1 VQLRQERVQHNQQ
14 IEIDTTEIHDQLTI
28 IHTVDNCIN
37 NIRWI
42 NDWDRGTTNSDNRPD
57 HPMFQTPAISPAGGL
72 PNRERLQAL
81 VAISVAVAMAT
92 LDAAVTNTALPA
104 IAGDVGSDGASAI
117 WIINA
122 YQLVMV
128 AALLP
133 LASLGEIAGHRR
145 VYIAGLLLFTAAS
158 LACGLSWSLPTLVA
172 ARALQ
177 GLGAAA
183 IMSVNTALI
192 RFIYPAKMLGRG
204 VGLNALVVAL
214 AFTIGPTVASA
225 ILSMTDWHW
234 LFLINVP
241 AGLIAIGLSLRT
253 LPETGRA
260 SHRFD
265 APAAML
271 CAGFFALIIFG
282 LAAITHGSGW
292 PVIAA
297 EWMTAIVCGYA
308 LLRREAGRSA
318 PMLAVDLAVRTDLDL
333 LLRRPG
339 ACLRLAAVPSAKRDG
354 SQPSR
359 NRIPDDALACRR
371 CRDGADRWPVV
382 GSLFTGAA
390 RRRRPSC
397 SLRRNGEPRALA
409 KQSGR
414 RGDHVALAALW
425 RGFRL
430 FPVPKPE
437 SVDGKRT
444 PGTKRRRQRHRRD
457 GAAARP
463 KHWRRAGRALSD
475 GFERQRT
482 GTCVVD
488 GKWLRRRRQHRQL
501 SSAVSFAGAASE
513 MMSSP
518 SQLILLPLEAKEPDW
533 RP

>member
-1 VQLRQERVQHNQQ
+1 
-14 IEIDTTEIHDQLTI
+14 
-28 IHTVDNCIN
+28 
-37 NIRWI
+37 
-42 NDWDRGTTNSDNRPD
+42 
-57 HPMFQTPAISPAGGL
+57 MFQTPAISPAGGL

-318 PMLAVDLAVRTDLDL
+318 PMLAVDLFRQPAFSLSALTSICSFAAQGLAFVSLPFLLQNVMGHSQVETGFLMTPWPAVVAVMAPIAGRLSDRYSPGLLGGGGLLVLCGGMASLALLPNNPGAAEIMWRL
-333 LLRRPG
+333 LLCG
-339 ACLRLAAVPSAKRDG
+339 AGFGFFQSPNLRALMGSAPPERSGGASGIVATARLLGQSIGAALVALCLTASNDSGPELALWMGSGFAAVG
-354 SQPSR
+354 SIVSF
-359 NRIPDDALACRR
+359 L
-371 CRDGADRWPVV
+371 
-382 GSLFTGAA
+382 
-390 RRRRPSC
+390 
-397 SLRRNGEPRALA
+397 
-409 KQSGR
+409 
-414 RGDHVALAALW
+414 
-425 RGFRL
+425 RL
-430 FPVPKPE
+430 FPLP
-437 SVDGKRT
+437 
-444 PGTKRRRQRHRRD
+444 
-457 GAAARP
+457 A
-463 KHWRRAGRALSD
+463 RRAR
-475 GFERQRT
+475 
-482 GTCVVD
+482 
-488 GKWLRRRRQHRQL
+488 
-501 SSAVSFAGAASE
+501 
-513 MMSSP
+513 
-518 SQLILLPLEAKEPDW
+518 
-533 RP
+533 